1 MTSNLWF
8 PFAWSDEGVGQ
19 HRFGTGS
26 VWCTRTGSYVWL
38 QNCFLTVPLFSP
50 WGCAARLS
58 LGCPQGAAVSCV
70 FGRRCK
76 HISRWNKEWPLST
89 GPSVYARVFSPH
101 IVWTRDCATRSF
113 SSEIMICHSQF
124 WALSESSPPVL
135 ASNFYICGGVSELHR
150 QHHFRKS
157 QDRNFSGH
165 ES

>member
-38 QNCFLTVPLFSP
+38 QNCFLTMALFSL

-76 HISRWNKEWPLST
+76 HISRWNKEWQIST
-89 GPSVYARVFSPH
+89 GPSVYACIFSPH
-101 IVWTRDCATRSF
+101 IVWTRDCATVSF
-113 SSEIMICHSQF
+113 SEIMICHSQF
-124 WALSESSPPVL
+124 WWAKALLSLHGFLHLWRSVRTTSP
-135 ASNFYICGGVSELHR
+135 ASLPEKPGQEL
-150 QHHFRKS
+150 
-157 QDRNFSGH
+157 
-165 ES
+165 